1 MIVKVNLS
9 DVQKTIKE
17 YENLG
22 YLHVGTVRTIEGV
35 TLRFRDPIVPEE
47 NLIKIP
53 NVSATVTSTTPR
65 VFLFKT
71 DLPFDDAE
79 KIGEWI
85 YKSFDIGVLSLPE
98 WVDFLG
104 VEDLFKTEKIE

>member
-1 MIVKVNLS
+1 MVVKVNLS
-9 DVQKTIKE
+9 EVNKTIKE
-17 YENLG
+17 YEDLG
-22 YLHVGTVRTIEGV
+22 YLHVATVPSIDGV
-35 TLRFRDPIVPEE
+35 ILGFRDPIVPEE

-53 NVSATVTSTTPR
+53 NVSSAVTSTTPR

-85 YKSFDIGVLSLPE
+85 YKSIKKGVLVIPE
-98 WVDFLG
+98 CVEFIG
-104 VEDLFKTEKIE
+104 VEDLFKTERTE